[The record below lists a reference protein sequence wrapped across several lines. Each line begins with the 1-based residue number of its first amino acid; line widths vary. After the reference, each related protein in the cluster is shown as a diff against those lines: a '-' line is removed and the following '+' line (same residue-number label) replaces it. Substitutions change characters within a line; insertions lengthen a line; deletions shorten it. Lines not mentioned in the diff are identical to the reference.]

1 MVEPVTSTRQALLVR
16 CFAEFDV
23 LPDLLARLPPKSKEA
38 DAEIVHAWAR
48 VLDEVGYNIDHV
60 EDDELPDGVSLRA
73 FLARDALDFCRRI
86 GLITGLGELSDRGVS
101 IARMGDIP
109 YRERAG
115 AGLREVTRILAQQ
128 TQRNFL
134 GADGLPLTDLLQGA
148 SAALASHGRIW
159 PPELGG
165 LLLSEVD
172 TLLHWGALDSAKAER
187 IARRDLLSIRERE
200 YRDMDLWDV
209 SEVSDVAVMYVGA
222 DIEDAFDAR
231 DEHAFATRI
240 QATHESDPELA
251 QGSPLTTTGLRA
263 TAMALVHAQ
272 LLSLGGTMMGPQLL
286 RPWEP
291 LDDAR

>member
-1 MVEPVTSTRQALLVR
+1 M
-16 CFAEFDV
+16 
-23 LPDLLARLPPKSKEA
+23 
-38 DAEIVHAWAR
+38 
-48 VLDEVGYNIDHV
+48 
-60 EDDELPDGVSLRA
+60 
-73 FLARDALDFCRRI
+73 DALDFCRRI

-172 TLLHWGALDSAKAER
+172 RLLHWGALDSAKAER

-200 YRDMDLWDV
+200 YRDMELWDV
-209 SEVSDVAVMYVGA
+209 PEVSDVAAMYVGA
-222 DIEDAFDAR
+222 EVEDAFDAR

-240 QATHESDPELA
+240 QAAHEGDPELA

-291 LDDAR
+291 PDDAR